1 MNNKSYMWYCACA
14 RAQACVTYTHGP
26 RAARARNTCK
36 LLARRGARKPADS
49 QTRASLRATL
59 QQCRLSTLQCLAL
72 SASPTKKLQP
82 GGTVWLLWLEAPR
95 RQPAPVVQLQERLLL
110 VRAQESPHAPRGL
123 GGH

>member
-1 MNNKSYMWYCACA
+1 MCACA
-14 RAQACVTYTHGP
+14 VCVPYTQGL
-26 RAARARNTCK
+26 RAARAGDTRK
-36 LLARRGARKPADS
+36 LRARRGARKAAES
-49 QTRASLRATL
+49 QVRGSFRATL
-59 QQCRLSTLQCLAL
+59 QQCRLSALQCLAL